1 LLDQIQTSHATNINF
16 LGRNISDIENADPL
30 ETIAQLTSDT
40 RALEASYRA
49 LARVRELGLQDFIA

>member
-1 LLDQIQTSHATNINF
+1 MTLKDNLNF

-30 ETIAQLTSDT
+30 ESIAQLTSDT

-49 LARVRELGLQDFIA
+49 LARVRELGLQDFIS